1 MKVLVATSRTQGARG
16 NDDHHGVEGE
26 LVRIDPPC
34 RKDRDD
40 PDGRCGCG
48 RGFAGM
54 SSQRGTTTARVAEL
68 PLTREEY
75 AEALRS
81 SLERD
86 GFDQCACR
94 AVDEADGLADL
105 AAYWPVGTVLERRL
119 DALHRRASPDEV
131 PV

>member
-1 MKVLVATSRTQGARG
+1 MKVLVATGRTQGTRE
-16 NDDHHGVEGE
+16 NDYHHAVEGE

-68 PLTREEY
+68 SMTREQY

-86 GFDQCACR
+86 GFDQCPCR
-94 AVDEADGLADL
+94 ATDEADGLAEL
-105 AAYWPVGTVLERRL
+105 AASWPVGTVLERRL
-119 DALHRRASPDEV
+119 DRLTRRTPSGGRAA
-131 PV
+131 

>member
-1 MKVLVATSRTQGARG
+1 MKVLVATGRTQGARD
-16 NDDHHGVEGE
+16 NDYHHAIEGE

-54 SSQRGTTTARVAEL
+54 NSQRATTTARVADV
-68 PLTREEY
+68 PLTRPEY

-81 SLERD
+81 SL
-86 GFDQCACR
+86 DQAGLEPCSCR
-94 AVDEADGLADL
+94 STDEADGLAEL
-105 AAYWPVGTVLERRL
+105 AATWPVGTVVERRL
-119 DALHRRASPDEV
+119 DLLSRRTSSDEV
-131 PV
+131 PA

>member
-1 MKVLVATSRTQGARG
+1 MKVLVATGRTQGARG
-16 NDDHHGVEGE
+16 NDYHHAVEGE

-54 SSQRGTTTARVAEL
+54 GSQRGTTTARVAEL

-81 SLERD
+81 SLQRD
-86 GFDQCACR
+86 GLDLCACR
-94 AVDEADGLADL
+94 ADDEADGLAEL
-105 AAYWPVGTVLERRL
+105 AATWPVGAVVERRL
-119 DALHRRASPDEV
+119 DLLSRRTSPEEV